1 MATESAPSL
10 AVSCTDTHYN
20 RRRFSNN
27 CERAAYTAGFIPLD
41 SLIHSLFRCCC
52 FCCCCSTLTA
62 NEGRENQIRL
72 ALAVMD
78 AGSELPARGPWGQ
91 GLSFRP
97 AVEQVLCG
105 RRPPGSLM
113 ADNVEPPGSLMED
126 NVNGE
131 GRDNA
136 VRQNPVHAVDAQPR
150 MPPAWLANEGGV
162 MLGCLD
168 NRLSQLPSVGQLPRS
183 ST

>member
-27 CERAAYTAGFIPLD
+27 CERAAYTAGSIPLD

-52 FCCCCSTLTA
+52 FCCYCSTLTA

-136 VRQNPVHAVDAQPR
+136 VSQNPVHAVDAQPR